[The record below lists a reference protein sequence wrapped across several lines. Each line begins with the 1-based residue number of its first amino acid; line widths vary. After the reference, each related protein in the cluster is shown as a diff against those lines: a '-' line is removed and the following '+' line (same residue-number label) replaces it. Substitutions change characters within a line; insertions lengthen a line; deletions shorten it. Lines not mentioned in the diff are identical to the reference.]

1 MKTVQILFSS
11 LTLSL
16 VLFTSCNKEE
26 IIPVNST
33 NTESV
38 TNKSVLAPQI
48 LANSVT
54 CTIDKSGLSKFNVN
68 FNQVTANFYGSNVYL
83 QYKSPSSST
92 WTTAIAPSSYLN
104 PNAVYTL
111 NVALAHGIILDVRFK
126 DSPNG
131 NITSPVYQVLTP
143 Q

>member
-11 LTLSL
+11 LTVSL

-26 IIPVNST
+26 IAPVNST
-33 NTESV
+33 ENNRTE
-38 TNKSVLAPQI
+38 KSVLAPQI
-48 LANSVT
+48 LANSVV
-54 CTIDKSGLSKFNVN
+54 CTIGKGGVSKFNVG

-83 QYKSPSSST
+83 QYKSPSSTT
-92 WTTAIAPSSYLN
+92 WSTAIAPSYYLN

-111 NVALAHGIILDVRFK
+111 NVALAPGILLDVRFK

-131 NITSPVYQVLTP
+131 NITSPVYQVVTP
-143 Q
+143 I